1 MTDRR
6 TRTLISATII
16 LVAIRSYTATDIVTA
31 AAGTT
36 ISAWL
41 LYNIRDKEAL
51 WKSLSRLKN
60 PFAAGIQF
68 AATGFV
74 IASLIGLGFY
84 SATTFA
90 AGFLFLGVL
99 TGFMFNA
106 YWKV

>member
-16 LVAIRSYTATDIVTA
+16 IVAIRGYTATDILTA
-31 AAGTT
+31 AAGTAL
-36 ISAWL
+36 SAWL
-41 LYNIRDKEAL
+41 LYNIRDEEAL

-74 IASLIGLGFY
+74 IAAMIGLNLY
-84 SATTFA
+84 SATSFA
-90 AGFLFLGVL
+90 AGFLFLGVF
-99 TGFMFNA
+99 TGFIFNA
-106 YWKV
+106 YWKL